1 MIFLLLATLALGPEK
16 PVTES
21 PRLVSTLVA
30 PQVPRVVT
38 DGNDFL
44 VVWNGGASFAH
55 VNSDGEVLDRP
66 SLNLATPPN
75 VRYFDL
81 IRHGN
86 TNVIG
91 WYYFTNAGVVHI
103 RAGAID
109 LELPNADINTDSFR
123 LISNGTTLGA
133 MYRLKSG
140 ETALTFFDSSRTIT
154 LPASG
159 AVASDGAS
167 FLVLQGSSAVL
178 LSGSGDRLA
187 NVALPFTASD
197 MIFDGSEYVIVGST
211 GSAIEITRVSR
222 SGKLTTSAVID
233 NARGIITGLTVSA
246 TAADMLVAWKEA
258 YPGPYPS
265 SPYSVSLQ
273 ARSVSPS
280 GVVLARTIDDP
291 MNESVGRFAGW
302 TDPPA
307 MASNGRAYLLLW
319 TEGTSLEGLPSRNF
333 FSLLVRPT
341 ESLTNEEID
350 RRKKPVPSAFALQ
363 DAPTSARNG
372 DRLLLAW
379 SETFGDVPQQQIVA
393 TRLTPE
399 GQTIDGAGVI
409 VAPNGSPQQNPS
421 AAWDGKRTWIAW
433 NRGTGGI
440 DATYVSADGSRG
452 TPLTISSGGSAPR
465 IACADDACL
474 IVWAE
479 NRSHDT
485 NQRELFA
492 ARIVHGEL
500 LDANGF
506 LIGSGQSYIG
516 VGDYGLATD
525 GSRFLSVWT
534 DRIFNGGAILRSV
547 FFGPLYAGVATRNSD
562 FAATTTS
569 YRSPQ
574 IAWNGREY
582 AVLWLEGSTLRAS
595 RVSSEGSSF
604 DGDATGW
611 AGIKVSDAHFDTLT
625 DLVAAGDAFYLGSN
639 SALTR
644 LDPATVTVVGAV
656 PVGFQPTI
664 AALDADHV
672 FVVYSLRSR
681 LFVRQVMEGRRRA
694 VRANSLSSFR

>member
-21 PRLVSTLVA
+21 PRLVSTRVA

-44 VVWNGGASFAH
+44 VAWNGGASFAH
-55 VNSDGEVLDRP
+55 VNSAGDVLDRP

-86 TNVIG
+86 ANVVG
-91 WYYFTNAGVVHI
+91 WYYFTDAGVVHI
-103 RAGAID
+103 RAGALD
-109 LELPNADINTDSFR
+109 LELPNADINSDSFR

-140 ETALTFFDSSRTIT
+140 ETALTFFDSGRTIA
-154 LPASG
+154 LPGSG
-159 AVASDGAS
+159 AVASDGVN
-167 FLVLQGSSAVL
+167 FFVLQGTSAVL
-178 LSGSGDRLA
+178 ITGSGDRLA
-187 NVALPFTASD
+187 NVALPFTARD
-197 MIFDGSEYVIVGST
+197 VIFDGSEYVIVGST
-211 GSAIEITRVSR
+211 GGAIEIARLSR
-222 SGKLTTSAVID
+222 SGQLTTSAVVD
-233 NARGIITGLTVSA
+233 NARGTITGLTVSA
-246 TAADMLVAWKEA
+246 TAADLLIAWKEA

-273 ARSVSPS
+273 ARSVSRN
-280 GVVLARTIDDP
+280 GVVLVKSIDDP
-291 MNESVGRFAGW
+291 MEEFVGRFAGW

-307 MASNGRAYLLLW
+307 IASNGPAYLLVW
-319 TEGTSLEGLPSRNF
+319 TEGSSLENLPMRSL
-333 FSLLVRPT
+333 FSLLVHPM
-341 ESLTNEEID
+341 ESLSNDEID
-350 RRKKPVPSAFALQ
+350 RRKKSVPTTFALQ
-363 DAPTSARNG
+363 DAPASARNG
-372 DRLLLAW
+372 DHLLLAW

-399 GQTIDGAGVI
+399 GETLDGAGVI
-409 VAPNGSPQQNPS
+409 VAPNASQQQNPS

-440 DATYVSADGSRG
+440 DAAYVLADGSRG
-452 TPLTISSGGSAPR
+452 MPISISSAGGAPK

-474 IVWAE
+474 VLWAE

-500 LDANGF
+500 LDLNGF
-506 LIGSGQSYIG
+506 LIGTGQSYVG
-516 VGDYGLATD
+516 VGDYAVATD
-525 GSRFLSVWT
+525 GSRFLVAWA
-534 DRIFNGGAILRSV
+534 DRIFSGGAIVHSV
-547 FFGPLYAGVATRNSD
+547 SFGPLASGVATRNGD
-562 FAATTTS
+562 LAATTAS
-569 YRSPQ
+569 YASPR

-582 AVLWLEGSTLRAS
+582 DVLWRESASIRAS
-595 RVSSEGSSF
+595 RVSAEGSSM

-611 AGIKVSDAHFDTLT
+611 AGVRVSDGSLGIPT
-625 DLVAAGDAFYLGSN
+625 DLVAVGDTLYLGST

-644 LDPATVTVVGAV
+644 LDPTTFAILGAAELASA
-656 PVGFQPTI
+656 PVI

-672 FVVYSLRSR
+672 FVAYPVKSR
-681 LFVRQVMEGRRRA
+681 LFLRRVNAGRRRA
-694 VRANSLSSFR
+694 VATNSLSSLR